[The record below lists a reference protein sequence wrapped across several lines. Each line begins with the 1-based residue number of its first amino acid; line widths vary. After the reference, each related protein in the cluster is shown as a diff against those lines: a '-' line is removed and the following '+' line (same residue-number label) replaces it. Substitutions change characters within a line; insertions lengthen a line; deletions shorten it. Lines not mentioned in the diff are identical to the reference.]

1 MTTRLD
7 YSIQMAHR
15 AGDEPDGH
23 TCMEGTDEHGIPIGK
38 GGVSLW
44 EQNCPVCGNGSVTPD
59 EPKPFYLC
67 RCCEMYHPLDW
78 WGDCRDN
85 DNRYT
90 PDDLD
95 KEYGDGW
102 VEVPQP

>member
-1 MTTRLD
+1 MNRLD
-7 YSIQMAHR
+7 YSIQMTYR
-15 AGDEPDGH
+15 AGDEEDNV
-23 TCMEGTDEHGIPIGK
+23 K
-38 GGVSLW
+38 
-44 EQNCPVCGNGSVTPD
+44 
-59 EPKPFYLC
+59 EPEPFYLC
-67 RCCEMYHPLDW
+67 GCCEMYHPLDW